1 MKNFCLISALLILLL
16 SSEKT
21 MAQKTGTTEY
31 QTAIGIK
38 VFPFALSLKT
48 KVGVRGKNSIEFLG
62 YFKDGFRLTGLYE
75 FGGKLN
81 TDGNLKWYLGFG
93 GHAGF
98 SDKSHG
104 GDVKLGADGIIGLD
118 YKFKNLPLNLSL
130 DWQPALGIGE
140 DNSFT
145 NWGGLGVRF
154 TL

>member
-93 GHAGF
+93 GQAGF
-98 SDKSHG
+98 SD
-104 GDVKLGADGIIGLD
+104 
-118 YKFKNLPLNLSL
+118 
-130 DWQPALGIGE
+130 
-140 DNSFT
+140 
-145 NWGGLGVRF
+145 
-154 TL
+154 